1 MKETVLWVAA
11 YITVL
16 IVLFFLY
23 KKYFGDRNSER
34 EDERLQAF
42 KDYLQQNPKLNLCLH
57 DKNGNSIE
65 VQTQFQQEQVQEFK
79 PIEHKPLESP
89 TTHETE
95 LIIPQSRI
103 PIKGIKD
110 LAKKIA
116 GGKRI
121 RAKKDLELQSNY
133 PKELEAELLK
143 IN

>member
-23 KKYFGDRNSER
+23 KKYFGDRNAER

-42 KDYLQQNPKLNLCLH
+42 KDYLQDSPNLNLCLH
-57 DKNGNSIE
+57 DKKGNSL
-65 VQTQFQQEQVQEFK
+65 QVETEFKPVEEFK
-79 PIEHKPLESP
+79 PIEHKPLENPKIP
-89 TTHETE
+89 TKE
-95 LIIPQSRI
+95 
-103 PIKGIKD
+103 IKE
-110 LAKKIA
+110 LAKKVA

-121 RAKKDLELQSNY
+121 RAKKDLELQANY